1 MPKRRRNLR
10 RSIVDEAI
18 SARRLPTTAEA
29 VADSC
34 AEALAGWFRLAADID
49 DAAYAAESEHIKA
62 LWLALREALQSGAWP
77 TDDLDDDDD
86 EEYDPDDDDE
96 ENSDE

>member
-1 MPKRRRNLR
+1 M
-10 RSIVDEAI
+10 
-18 SARRLPTTAEA
+18 
-29 VADSC
+29 ADSC

-49 DAAYAAESEHIKA
+49 DAAYAAGAEHIKA

-77 TDDLDDDDD
+77 TDDPDDDDDDEEYDPDDDDDD

-96 ENSDE
+96 ENGDE